1 LKTSI
6 QLEFCNACTITRR
19 RVGIHVYKYRQRK
32 PEYHYPG
39 GGKDMT
45 SFATATGKLS
55 KDLGYGMPV
64 SSILSG
70 VAFAVCIFFY
80 LYVIGSFLRVSIY
93 PLINRVTVYATF
105 QEYIINQR
113 LDYII
118 VILATASWFLLA
130 TNNRIIRYYF
140 SIAYGVTGIV
150 LALISPD
157 NKVFDIIALLSLPL
171 IIGVMLYNYR
181 KGQKNLLNFNAKLTW
196 RYISLG
202 VIAISAIGIVF
213 PVLAVFLTPNF
224 GSSAGEDPANELFL
238 LLSSFSTIYILLLV
252 FCLAV
257 KALQRGALRML
268 KLDIK
273 QDINQTL
280 RHDYDQNK
288 LKTKTKIGFLI
299 LAIIISVVLVLIPQ
313 HPVINKENRDI
324 GVDTHYYVTWIGE
337 LAKSKNV
344 SDLIYQSFA
353 VQGQSGDRPIS
364 LLFLFLVYQVV
375 GGNNLRE
382 VIEHIPIIL
391 GPGIVL
397 AFYFLTVELT
407 RNEKIALIAAF
418 FGAISFHTLI
428 GIYAG
433 FYANWLALIVG
444 YISIA
449 FLFRYLRSG
458 RLSDIV
464 IFSTLLIVVLFIHI
478 HTWTVIAAVSGTFL
492 IAMLLVAI
500 RKKKKKKTGDNNNL
514 FTKRRIIWLL
524 VAILLSTAVDIT
536 KVLLIGSSG
545 GVEQDVQ
552 LAQKYL
558 GIEEFSIRWRILNAT
573 MHDSLGGVLSNF
585 IILLLGL
592 FWVLKSN
599 VREPGAIFLM
609 IFLSAGMVPLTFG
622 LWTLQVR
629 VLYDIPFEIP
639 AAIALYYIST
649 RLGSSRLVTV
659 AACTWLVAVSLV
671 TVMNYY
677 LVWRPGVH

>member
-1 LKTSI
+1 
-6 QLEFCNACTITRR
+6 
-19 RVGIHVYKYRQRK
+19 
-32 PEYHYPG
+32 
-39 GGKDMT
+39 MT
-45 SFATATGKLS
+45 SFATAAGKLS

-80 LYVIGSFLRVSIY
+80 LYIIGSFLRVSIY
-93 PLINRVTVYATF
+93 PLINRATVYTTF
-105 QEYIINQR
+105 QEYIINQH

-157 NKVFDIIALLSLPL
+157 NPVFDIIALLSLPL

-196 RYISLG
+196 RYISLA
-202 VIAISAIGIVF
+202 VIAISAIGIIF
-213 PVLAVFLTPNF
+213 PVLAVFLSPNF
-224 GSSAGEDPANELFL
+224 GSSAGDEPANELFL
-238 LLSSFSTIYILLLV
+238 LLSSFSTIYIFLLV
-252 FCLAV
+252 LCLAV
-257 KALQRGALRML
+257 KVLQRGALRLL

-273 QDINQTL
+273 QDINQNL
-280 RHDYDQNK
+280 PHDYDQNK
-288 LKTKTKIGFLI
+288 LKTKTKIGFLL

-313 HPVINKENRDI
+313 HPLVNKDNRDI
-324 GVDTHYYVTWIGE
+324 GVDTHYYFTWIGE

-344 SDLIYQSFA
+344 SDLIYQAFV
-353 VQGQSGDRPIS
+353 VQGQSGDRPLS

-382 VIEHIPIIL
+382 VIEHFPIIL

-397 AFYFLTVELT
+397 AFYLLTVELT

-418 FGAISFHTLI
+418 FGAVSFHTLI

-449 FLFRYLRSG
+449 FLFRYLRTG

-464 IFSTLLIVVLFIHI
+464 VFSTLLIGVLFIHI
-478 HTWTVIAAVSGTFL
+478 HTWTILAAVSGTFL
-492 IAMLLVAI
+492 VAMLLVVI
-500 RKKKKKKTGDNNNL
+500 WKKKKKKNGNINNL

-545 GVEQDVQ
+545 GVQQDVQ

-558 GIEEFSIRWRILNAT
+558 GIEQFSIRWRILNAT
-573 MHDSLGGVLSNF
+573 MHDSLGGVFSNF
-585 IILLLGL
+585 IILLLGV

-599 VREPGAIFLM
+599 VREPRAIFLM
-609 IFLSAGMVPLTFG
+609 IFLSAGIVPLTFG
-622 LWTLQVR
+622 WWTLQVR

-649 RLGSSRLVTV
+649 RLGSRLVTL
-659 AACTWLVAVSLV
+659 AACTWLVAISLV

-677 LVWRPGVH
+677 LVWRPGIH